1 MIKIQNFRAMMLSC
15 HIGTISILTDK
26 EYIDVNIS
34 TSQTGNLLSERYY
47 ATDGRVMLYDLRS
60 LVEQAM
66 RPSGLAVMQLYFE
79 AYVDIPDDHSED
91 YDRSG
96 FMVIYCD
103 RDIDIYDFEPLLKS
117 HFLTA
122 AASRRVAPESFVF
135 LPFFA
140 YSNEAVNYEVYCD
153 YISGGLHS
161 HCWFAGPYQQSTAS
175 SDGV

>member
-15 HIGTISILTDK
+15 HINTISILTDK

-34 TSQTGNLLSERYY
+34 TSQTDCLLSERYY
-47 ATDGRVMLYDLRS
+47 ATNGRVMLYDLRS

-79 AYVDIPDDHSED
+79 AYVDIPDDHSDD
-91 YDRSG
+91 YDRAG
-96 FMVIYCD
+96 FKVIYCD

-122 AASRRVAPESFVF
+122 AASRRVAPER
-135 LPFFA
+135 
-140 YSNEAVNYEVYCD
+140 
-153 YISGGLHS
+153 
-161 HCWFAGPYQQSTAS
+161 AS
-175 SDGV
+175 CSCRFSPIPMRQ